1 MPDGFYKF
9 VVNNV
14 KVGGACHLGN
24 PRPNGILRS
33 ESLMLF
39 PLLCSSFLCFSLPFY
54 PLFLLLSFPPFSS
67 PFSFLLPQELEV
79 LMMSNRRYA
88 AEIARTVSSRKRKQI
103 IERAQQLDIKVL
115 NPNARLRSQENEW
128 RRLFDDQLYYS
139 APLKCPRWNFL
150 VALCCVPTTHQTQ
163 CTSYRRMSIV
173 QHLFLAVW
181 NPIHVFCCKQRML
194 WANGMVVQLGPLK
207 RWTQS
212 LLEQPSSPQAC
223 CQLNHE
229 LWSDTIA
236 SFLSSS

>member
-33 ESLMLF
+33 EGLMLF
-39 PLLCSSFLCFSLPFY
+39 PPA
-54 PLFLLLSFPPFSS
+54 LLSFVSHYLSTPFSCSS

-139 APLKCPRWNFL
+139 APLNCPRWNFL

-163 CTSYRRMSIV
+163 CTSYRRTSIV

-181 NPIHVFCCKQRML
+181 NPIHVSCCKQRML
-194 WANGMVVQLGPLK
+194 WANGMVVQLDHLNSGPK
-207 RWTQS
+207 
-212 LLEQPSSPQAC
+212 AC
-223 CQLNHE
+223 
-229 LWSDTIA
+229 
-236 SFLSSS
+236 